1 MIPASKLSLFVLLVV
16 PDSILVFQSN
26 QYNSNLQCLEDPRC
40 STVASS
46 TNKKRSSGDK
56 VLLICP
62 GSSSPLFD
70 GVIGR
75 DIGGF
80 SEPQNTDLLR
90 HYTWQQGITPNPYV
104 AMSFNSPL
112 VEIPNIT
119 MYFYHEGR
127 LNIQPPFISMCFSR
141 SLNFSPCNTIQLP
154 SRPGGLNNRVLVWP
168 ITLLTNATSVT
179 YLRIDMQHEDNDS
192 DEFIFLSEIRVAER
206 LQGIVLSVLLA
217 VELHVANCWNMI
229 HIA

>member
-1 MIPASKLSLFVLLVV
+1 MV
-16 PDSILVFQSN
+16 PDDILVFQSN
-26 QYNSNLQCLEDPRC
+26 QYDSNLQCLEDPQC
-40 STVASS
+40 STVVPS
-46 TNKKRSSGDK
+46 TNKKRSSGDQR
-56 VLLICP
+56 LLLCP
-62 GSSSPLFD
+62 GPSSPLFD

-75 DIGGF
+75 DIGGGGN
-80 SEPQNTDLLR
+80 EPQDTDLLR

-104 AMSFNSPL
+104 AMSFDPPL

-127 LNIQPPFISMCFSR
+127 LDIQPPFISMCFSR
-141 SLNFSPCNTIQLP
+141 SLSFSTSNTIQLP
-154 SRPGGLNNRVLVWP
+154 SRSGLLNNRVLVWP
-168 ITLLTNATSVT
+168 ITLLTNATSVM
-179 YLRIDMQHEDNDS
+179 YLRIDMQHEDDDDS

>member
-1 MIPASKLSLFVLLVV
+1 MFGHTTVMTSNIFVLVV
-16 PDSILVFQSN
+16 PDTILVIQSN
-26 QYNSNLQCLEDPRC
+26 QYDSNLQCLEDPQC

-46 TNKKRSSGDK
+46 SDDDDDKKRSSGDQA
-56 VLLICP
+56 LLICP
-62 GSSSPLFD
+62 GPSSPLFD

-75 DIGGF
+75 DIGGGGNV
-80 SEPQNTDLLR
+80 PQDTDLLR

-104 AMSFNSPL
+104 AMFFDSPL
-112 VEIPNIT
+112 VEVPNIT

-127 LNIQPPFISMCFSR
+127 LDIQPPFISMCFSR

-179 YLRIDMQHEDNDS
+179 YLRIDMWHEDDDDS

-206 LQGIVLSVLLA
+206 LQGIVVC
-217 VELHVANCWNMI
+217 VEL
-229 HIA
+229 